1 MKSKTDILSFTYSSR
16 GRDVDIVEPVLSKL
30 EKDLDI
36 TITRKWLYDNFV
48 FDILK
53 YRPKLVID
61 ANAIGCRNHLWACR
75 FASMMGCKV
84 VTFVSEGDYRY
95 IDGSITTMLFGWN
108 TKERLYEDLHLEW
121 SQRNIEYFKTSK
133 GYDNNKIKL
142 SGATGFDKYSLLSF
156 MDRQSLLSKY
166 KKDKFTKVVT
176 LAGYTFDF
184 MFNENHSTGPI
195 YFGKELEGIKASL
208 FALQD
213 GYLELVKNNPDI
225 LFIAKKHPLTE
236 NKNYDEFSKI
246 EKFKNVLILQT
257 VFTTS
262 YYSIICK

>member
-156 MDRQSLLSKY
+156 MAVSYTHL
-166 KKDKFTKVVT
+166 T
-176 LAGYTFDF
+176 LPT
-184 MFNENHSTGPI
+184 
-195 YFGKELEGIKASL
+195 
-208 FALQD
+208 
-213 GYLELVKNNPDI
+213 
-225 LFIAKKHPLTE
+225 
-236 NKNYDEFSKI
+236 
-246 EKFKNVLILQT
+246 
-257 VFTTS
+257 
-262 YYSIICK
+262 ICSV